1 MIFHIE
7 TLMLISVSLN
17 EIYSALP
24 GGPCV
29 FITSRS
35 ADGVDNAMANA
46 WNMLHGMAPAVVTA
60 SLMTD
65 HTTTKNILATGVFGI
80 SVPGTSLQKKLLASG
95 CCHGWEVGDK
105 FVKCGLEKLEG
116 EALPVPLVG
125 GALAH
130 LECRLTEP
138 DLLAR
143 TGILVGEPVA
153 ARVDERYWENGLF
166 TCEGRPESTMHSAG
180 EFAFFTRG
188 PVRGW

>member
-1 MIFHIE
+1 
-7 TLMLISVSLN
+7 MLISVSLN
-17 EIYSALP
+17 EIYSALT

-35 ADGVDNAMANA
+35 AEGVDDAMANA

-125 GALAH
+125 
-130 LECRLTEP
+130 
-138 DLLAR
+138 
-143 TGILVGEPVA
+143 EPVA